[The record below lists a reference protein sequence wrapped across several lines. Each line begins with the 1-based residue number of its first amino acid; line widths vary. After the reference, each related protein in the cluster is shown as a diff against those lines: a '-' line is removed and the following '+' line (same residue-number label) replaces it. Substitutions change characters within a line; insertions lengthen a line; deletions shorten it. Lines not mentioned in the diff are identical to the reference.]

1 MCQFLHCECLLYH
14 CGAAERLFLGGLSC
28 WVRDVR
34 AKLQW
39 CVWVPFFSIRV
50 ISWEL
55 TFFFDES
62 CTVLYKCTL
71 FMPKRTVEI
80 ILNLQ
85 LFHLLNREIKSKK
98 ISSFIA
104 LVFSFL
110 DQNVWQVLG
119 AFPTEQAVVCIEHKQ
134 PPEAAKKGRLFWHQY
149 IQVFSNVK
157 SNDKED
163 TSKWRYSF
171 GLWCWP
177 ACRPLWGR

>member
-1 MCQFLHCECLLYH
+1 MYPIYAKKNSRNNFE
-14 CGAAERLFLGGLSC
+14 FTTLS
-28 WVRDVR
+28 
-34 AKLQW
+34 
-39 CVWVPFFSIRV
+39 
-50 ISWEL
+50 
-55 TFFFDES
+55 
-62 CTVLYKCTL
+62 
-71 FMPKRTVEI
+71 
-80 ILNLQ
+80 
-85 LFHLLNREIKSKK
+85 
-98 ISSFIA
+98 SSEYRNQEQENFIFIA